1 MVMVICDIK
10 RYLMIINRLDEAND
24 QTLMYQNEMK
34 SHKQNAVQLEKIIG
48 KMRLEGSQNKSTSG
62 QLVSQSAGLPSG
74 CYT

>member
-62 QLVSQSAGLPSG
+62 QLVSQSAALPSG